1 METLE
6 SVAFSIKVNPLG
18 KTLYYKG
25 RNTQSHTNAIRHNL
39 WALRQ
44 LQEKVTSK
52 LLLEDSAGLSQEEG
66 RTDQMLGVERE
77 HGCGWTRYQGK
88 ERRN

>member
-6 SVAFSIKVNPLG
+6 GVAFLVKVNPLG
-18 KTLYYKG
+18 ETLHYEG
-25 RNTQSHTNAIRHNL
+25 RNTGSHAKATRHNL

-52 LLLEDSAGLSQEEG
+52 LLMEDSAGLSQEE
-66 RTDQMLGVERE
+66 RKNKSNA
-77 HGCGWTRYQGK
+77 WS
-88 ERRN
+88 